1 MSTERVMEASD
12 QVQPWER
19 LKALAEA
26 RNSKGLEAYLDEIG
40 SSEAFRALLRLD
52 LAARERVLTTLSPA
66 EAADLIEEIPD
77 EHAADLIEE
86 LPAPHAASIL
96 NEMESDDQADV
107 LASMDPAD
115 AEAILAHMAP
125 EEAEDARRLMPYAR
139 DVAGGLMVTEYLSYP
154 ENAEV
159 GTVIDDLS
167 RRAEEGLSAE
177 TLAYVVSPAGRL
189 VGGLPLRSLVLS
201 RRNVQLAALART
213 SPCVAADMALE
224 ALEDFFERTEAR
236 SVPVVDVQ
244 QMLIGVVYQED
255 VAQAMSARAEQDYLK
270 MQGIVGGDEIRTLPV
285 AVRARRRLSW
295 LSVNILLNIVAA
307 SVIAF
312 YEDTLSA
319 VIALAVFLPIVS
331 DMSGCSGNQAV
342 AVSIRELSLGI
353 TKPFDVL
360 RVWLQEIKVGVINGV
375 VLGILLGLAAQL
387 WKGNPWLGLVV
398 GGALAVNTMVAVS
411 LGGVVPL
418 VLKRLRFDPATSSG
432 PILTTVTDM
441 FGFFLVL
448 SFATLL
454 LPQLTA

>member
-1 MSTERVMEASD
+1 MQASD

>member
-236 SVPVVDVQ
+236 SVPVVDVH

>member
-1 MSTERVMEASD
+1 MEASD

-418 VLKRLRFDPATSSG
+418 VLKSLRFDPATSSG

>member
-1 MSTERVMEASD
+1 MEASD

-26 RNSKGLEAYLDEIG
+26 RNRKGLEAYLDEIG
-40 SSEAFRALLRLD
+40 SSEAFRALLRL
-52 LAARERVLTTLSPA
+52 APESRERVLTTLSPE

-77 EHAADLIEE
+77 EHAADLIET
-86 LPAPHAASIL
+86 LPASDAASIL

-107 LASMDPAD
+107 LASMDPED

-154 ENAEV
+154 ENAAV

-167 RRAEEGLSAE
+167 HRAEEGLSPE
-177 TLAYVVSPAGRL
+177 MHAYVVSPAGHL
-189 VGGLPLRSLVLS
+189 VGQLDLRSLVLT
-201 RRNVQLAALART
+201 RRLAHLAALVRP
-213 SPCVAADMALE
+213 SPYVPADMG
-224 ALEDFFERTEAR
+224 LEDLEEFFERTER
-236 SVPVVDVQ
+236 SSVPVVDARQALV
-244 QMLIGVVYQED
+244 GVVYQED
-255 VAQAMSARAEQDYLK
+255 VARAMSERSEQDYLK
-270 MQGIVGGDEIRTLPV
+270 MQGIVGGDEIRTLPIM
-285 AVRARRRLSW
+285 VRARRRLSW

-353 TKPFDVL
+353 TKPIDVL

-418 VLKRLRFDPATSSG
+418 VLKRLRFDPAASSG

-454 LPQLTA
+454 LPRLTA

>member
-1 MSTERVMEASD
+1 MEASD